1 MYTLFQSYFLQC
13 LPTHICFLII
23 LCLYKLSLYYL
34 LLIWV
39 HNISFLL
46 PSSSLQSMFTNSH
59 LIFSFHIFSDWV
71 LLLLIV
77 CPHHLS
83 LASLA
88 FSAKSTTHAS
98 SHSECLCSVLLH
110 LLLCIRNI
118 PGLLPSPLRQN
129 PPPGPASSDHCI
141 QNASVLFS
149 FISYYVSVTFQFCF
163 PYLFGKIYHLGW
175 HLLITSFIY
184 DRLFSAISTASHLI
198 SSSIMPM
205 TGSPLSLIMCP
216 YHSNICQPT
225 PNHSSSCLTA

>member
-59 LIFSFHIFSDWV
+59 HLIFSFHIFSDWV

-88 FSAKSTTHAS
+88 FSAKSTTHVVFSFRMPLFCSPS
-98 SHSECLCSVLLH
+98 SLIMYRKIQACFPYLFGKIHHPGRH
-110 LLLCIRNI
+110 LLITAFRMPRSCS
-118 PGLLPSPLRQN
+118 PSSLIMYRK
-129 PPPGPASSDHCI
+129 I
-141 QNASVLFS
+141 QA
-149 FISYYVSVTFQFCF
+149 CF
-163 PYLFGKIYHLGW
+163 PYLFGKIYHPGP
-175 HLLITSFIY
+175 HLLISSF
-184 DRLFSAISTASHLI
+184 R
-198 SSSIMPM
+198 MPLSC
-205 TGSPLSLIMCP
+205 SPSSLIMYP
-216 YHSNICQPT
+216 
-225 PNHSSSCLTA
+225 